1 MLDRF
6 GEAISVVLGALAL
19 AYLVYEIDRRKRK
32 LRDLFYVLD
41 SEEADISADLSSMV
55 ESGDLQPY
63 SREVRA

>member
-32 LRDLFYVLD
+32 LRDLFHVLG
-41 SEEADISADLSSMV
+41 SEEADISADLMSMV
-55 ESGDLQPY
+55 DSGELQPY
-63 SREVRA
+63 SRGARA

>member
-6 GEAISVVLGALAL
+6 GEAVSVVLGALAL

-32 LRDLFYVLD
+32 LRDLFHVLD
-41 SEEADISADLSSMV
+41 SEEADISADLLSMV
-55 ESGDLQPY
+55 ESGELQPY

>member
-19 AYLVYEIDRRKRK
+19 SYLVYEIDRRKRK

-55 ESGDLQPY
+55 ESGELQPY

>member
-32 LRDLFYVLD
+32 LRDLFHVLG
-41 SEEADISADLSSMV
+41 SEEADISAELLSMV
-55 ESGDLQPY
+55 ESGELQPY
-63 SREVRA
+63 SRGARA

>member
-6 GEAISVVLGALAL
+6 GEAVSVVLGALAL

-32 LRDLFYVLD
+32 LRDLFHVLD
-41 SEEADISADLSSMV
+41 SEEADISADLLSMV
-55 ESGDLQPY
+55 ERGELQPY

>member
-32 LRDLFYVLD
+32 LRDLFHVLD
-41 SEEADISADLSSMV
+41 ADEADISADLLNMV
-55 ESGDLQPY
+55 ESGEVQPY
-63 SREVRA
+63 SREARA

>member
-32 LRDLFYVLD
+32 LRDLFHVLD
-41 SEEADISADLSSMV
+41 GDEADISADLLSMV
-55 ESGDLQPY
+55 ESGELQPY
-63 SREVRA
+63 SREMHA